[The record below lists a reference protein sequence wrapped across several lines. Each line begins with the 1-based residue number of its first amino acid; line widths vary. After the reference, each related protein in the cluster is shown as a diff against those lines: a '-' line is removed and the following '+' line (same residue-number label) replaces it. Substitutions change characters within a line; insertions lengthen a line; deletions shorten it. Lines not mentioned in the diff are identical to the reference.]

1 MNQKAKSPLL
11 YKMENGKII
20 DSSIIK
26 DGFMIKTLDEEEL
39 SKSHNDIT
47 TKRLKNCE
55 RQRRY
60 RARKRLEADTKK
72 ASVTNQPTPPQVEV
86 EPNGHHNN
94 SVTPNP
100 CKRNWKKDARRAHAC
115 NNLEETHN
123 VAVTTALPFNIKSQT
138 VCSAPGIMTGP
149 SRERES
155 HSKNSVSLWISETPE
170 TKFGRRDWK
179 AEARRNKN

>member
-1 MNQKAKSPLL
+1 
-11 YKMENGKII
+11 MENGKII

-72 ASVTNQPTPPQVEV
+72 ASVTNQPTPQQVEV
-86 EPNGHHNN
+86 ELNGHHNN

-115 NNLEETHN
+115 KNLEETHN
-123 VAVTTALPFNIKSQT
+123 AAVITALPFNIKSQT

-149 SRERES
+149 SQERES

-170 TKFGRRDWK
+170 TKYGRRDWK